1 MEDFQQIQQL
11 TNSQQVVRDRKCPQC
26 GSRSETIFQKE
37 ASVATYVL
45 SIISLFF
52 FQFWSI
58 FVIPIIVSATQQV
71 TKRCYDCDKIIEK
84 HDLFSLPSI
93 NDQIL
98 NFRFGTFAFIVSRKY
113 AYAIL
118 AIFVI
123 IFTYCQLTKETPA
136 IIEEQQITNQ
146 QLDNTWTQYLK
157 DCGSGVYQDNSV
169 RANSHFQQTYFQN
182 IINWE
187 GVFLSCWEECPANL
201 NNWIKEYYLKIKMD
215 PTDSDSE
222 TFDIVLQV
230 DRETHQSNIDVIKN
244 LQQLDVVKFK
254 AQFMSLGTDKS
265 FHKLHLIK
273 VEPTG
278 RKIESIDKI
287 QTAYEQGIFD

>member
-1 MEDFQQIQQL
+1 MEEFELIQQNKN
-11 TNSQQVVRDRKCPQC
+11 NSEAVRDRKCPQC

-37 ASVATYVL
+37 SSVATYVL
-45 SIISLFF
+45 SILSLFF

-58 FVIPIIVSATQQV
+58 FAIPIIVSATQQV

-98 NFRFGTFAFIVSRKY
+98 NFRFGDFAFIVSRKY

-118 AIFVI
+118 AIFII
-123 IFTYCQLTKETPA
+123 IFAYCQLTKETPA
-136 IIEEQQITNQ
+136 IIEEQQIANQ
-146 QLDNTWTQYLK
+146 EIDNTWIQYLK

-187 GVFLSCWEECPANL
+187 GVFLSCWEECPTGSK
-201 NNWIKEYYLKIKMD
+201 NWYKDYYLKIKMN
-215 PTDSDSE
+215 PTDSGSE

-230 DRETHQSNIDVIKN
+230 DRQSHDSNINVIQN
-244 LQQLDVVKFK
+244 LQQQEVIKFK
-254 AQFMSLGTDKS
+254 AQFQSLGTDKS

-273 VEPTG
+273 VESTG
-278 RKIESIDKI
+278 RKIESLDQI
-287 QTAYEQGIFD
+287 QTAYEQGVFG

>member
-11 TNSQQVVRDRKCPQC
+11 RNQQETVRDRKCPQC

-37 ASVATYVL
+37 SSVATYVL
-45 SIISLFF
+45 SIISIFF

-58 FVIPIIVSATQQV
+58 FVIPVIVSATQQV
-71 TKRCYDCDKIIEK
+71 TKRCYDCDTIVEK

-98 NFRFGTFAFIVSRKY
+98 NFRFGTFALIVSRKY

-118 AIFVI
+118 AVFII

-136 IIEEQQITNQ
+136 IIEEQQIANQ
-146 QLDNTWTQYLK
+146 EIDKTWIQYLK

-169 RANSHFQQTYFQN
+169 RANSHFQQIYFQN

-187 GVFLSCWEECPANL
+187 GVFLSCYEQCPSNPQD
-201 NNWIKEYYLKIKMD
+201 WHKDYYLKIKMD

-230 DRETHQSNIDVIKN
+230 DRESHDSNVNKILN
-244 LQQLDVVKFK
+244 LKQLDVIRFK
-254 AQFMSLGTDKS
+254 AQFLSLGTDKS
-265 FHKLHLIK
+265 FHKLHLIN
-273 VEPTG
+273 VEQTG
-278 RKIESIDKI
+278 RKIDSLDQI
-287 QTAYEQGIFD
+287 QTAYEQGVFD